1 LKSCHFRFS
10 NPCTPM
16 RGLPVFAV
24 LFVLMMFEPAFAK
37 MYSRALRE
45 KWVADSLRRID
56 SVRITD
62 SMHIADS
69 LTVARYGQSDSI
81 IAVERKQA
89 AETPPPPVMPDT
101 GVIPIPG
108 EVDNLSG
115 RTILID
121 PSNPYARLIDSL
133 QKSIDSLNS
142 ALHDGDS
149 RFKDMKGNSI
159 SERQRYIQF
168 LLRNKMK
175 DTSAVLSYCNGL
187 FEIFKIREKLLF
199 AIKNSQDPNTKFFIQ
214 RHIEKHKQKMA
225 DLNNFI
231 LALTPKLGSMPE
243 KAPLKRL
250 IEQ

>member
-1 LKSCHFRFS
+1 
-10 NPCTPM
+10 M
-16 RGLPVFAV
+16 
-24 LFVLMMFEPAFAK
+24 
-37 MYSRALRE
+37 
-45 KWVADSLRRID
+45 
-56 SVRITD
+56 
-62 SMHIADS
+62 
-69 LTVARYGQSDSI
+69 
-81 IAVERKQA
+81 
-89 AETPPPPVMPDT
+89 
-101 GVIPIPG
+101 
-108 EVDNLSG
+108 DNLSG

-149 RFKDMKGNSI
+149 RFKEMKGNSI

-250 IEQ
+250 TEQ